1 MELFEKT
8 VSSEYK
14 FKGRIINLRYDRVEL
29 PDGHV
34 SSREVVEHGGG
45 VGIVALTDDGEVLL
59 VKQYR
64 HPYAEVVTEI
74 PAGKL
79 EKGEDPLVCGKRE
92 LKEETGATAE
102 NWRSLGR
109 VYPSPGYC
117 SEIIYV
123 YLATGLDFGEA
134 QPDEDE
140 FLEPLKLPLEKAV
153 EAVLGGELPDAKT
166 QAGIMKA
173 KLLLD
178 KGELK

>member
-1 MELFEKT
+1 MDLSERKIDSELKYSGVIVNVT
-8 VSSEYK
+8 
-14 FKGRIINLRYDRVEL
+14 LDHAEL
-29 PDGHV
+29 CDGSIV
-34 SSREVVEHGGG
+34 KREVVEHPGG
-45 VGIVALTDDGEVLL
+45 VTILPIDNDGFCYCVRQFRYPIGKLMLE
-59 VKQYR
+59 
-64 HPYAEVVTEI
+64 A

-117 SEIIYV
+117 GEIIYV